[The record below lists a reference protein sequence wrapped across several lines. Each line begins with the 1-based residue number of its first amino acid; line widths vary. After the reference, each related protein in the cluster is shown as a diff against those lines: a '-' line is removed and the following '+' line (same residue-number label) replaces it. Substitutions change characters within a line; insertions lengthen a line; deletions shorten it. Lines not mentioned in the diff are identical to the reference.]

1 MAKRALHPKMVARAQ
16 AVKAAHAHL
25 TKTMPG
31 FRALPGAQQIR
42 HTQRH
47 VARTLTPKPGGY

>member
-1 MAKRALHPKMVARAQ
+1 MAKRTLHPTLAARAQ

-25 TKTMPG
+25 SKTVPG
-31 FRALPGAQQIR
+31 FRTLPGHQQLR

-47 VARTLTPKPGGY
+47 VARTLKPKPGGY